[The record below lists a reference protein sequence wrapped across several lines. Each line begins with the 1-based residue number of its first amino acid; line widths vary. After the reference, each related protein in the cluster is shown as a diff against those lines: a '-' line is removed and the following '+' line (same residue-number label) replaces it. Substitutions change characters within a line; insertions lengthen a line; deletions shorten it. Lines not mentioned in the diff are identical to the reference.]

1 MKSITIHN
9 LDDTLAKLLRE
20 RADQNDTSLNQ
31 TIKKLLQQSLGISKQ
46 PKKQDFS
53 EFSGVWSQEEF
64 DEFEHS
70 IKDFERIDS
79 RDWR

>member
-1 MKSITIHN
+1 MKSITVHN
-9 LDDTLAKLLRE
+9 LDDTLTKLLKE

-46 PKKQDFS
+46 PKKHNFS
-53 EFSGVWSQEEF
+53 EFSGAWSREEF

-70 IKDFERIDS
+70 TKDFEKIDS
-79 RDWR
+79 RDWK